1 MIANAKHYY
10 CDEQFRN
17 AVDAAIAEQEQ
28 EKLKLLQMIWIML
41 LFQILKVFTSNSNV
55 IQEANIQKK
64 LLASR

>member
-10 CDEQFRN
+10 CDEQFRS
-17 AVDAAIAEQEQ
+17 AVDAAIAEQGQ

-41 LFQILKVFTSNSNV
+41 LFQIFKVFTSNSNV